1 MLIDELKTTLASS
14 FGFFLKTANYH
25 WNIEGEDFIQYH
37 PWLGDLYGGVYD
49 TIDQLA
55 EYIRTL
61 QAYVPAS
68 FTRYQELTKVTDQL
82 EVVQPPELFTQLLQ
96 DNQTMID
103 LYNQVFDVATQERQ
117 QGIAN
122 FAAERLDFHQKY
134 AWQIRSTL
142 KTLPGAQ

>member
-1 MLIDELKTTLASS
+1 MLTDVLKTSLASS
-14 FGFFLKTANYH
+14 FSFFLKTANYH
-25 WNIEGEDFIQYH
+25 WNIEGQDFVSYH
-37 PWLGDLYGGVYD
+37 PWLGELYGGVYD

-68 FTRYQELTKVTDQL
+68 LTRYQELTKIADQFDII
-82 EVVQPPELFTQLLQ
+82 QPPALFQQLLA

-103 LYNQVFDVATQERQ
+103 IYNEMFDVATTEKQ

-134 AWQIRSTL
+134 AWQIRATL
-142 KTLPGAQ
+142 KGEVA